1 MKADFEE
8 RIIALEAELQ
18 RKEREENEGK
28 KKRLLEDINDALK
41 LIKN

>member
-8 RIIALEAELQ
+8 RIRALEAELE
-18 RKEREENEGK
+18 RKEREDNEGK
-28 KKRLLEDINDALK
+28 KNRLLEDINDALK